1 MPYLHHGCWRSISFV
16 PRELKSLVRTSGGPF
31 IQGALNLSPHRMAN
45 VVFLREKIRQDLGRM
60 VVTCFGLRHI
70 FTWGAHPLPRQELYL
85 ESLMFSRVLT
95 GFQCSH
101 KPVLLS
107 QSSPPRR
114 KLRDQEDS

>member
-1 MPYLHHGCWRSISFV
+1 MLTFSVRSAGNTGGFQKCSFKAWFTV
-16 PRELKSLVRTSGGPF
+16 PSKCLFVF
-31 IQGALNLSPHRMAN
+31 RMVN

-70 FTWGAHPLPRQELYL
+70 FAWGAHPLPRQELYL
-85 ESLMFSRVLT
+85 ESLMLSRVLT
-95 GFQCSH
+95 GFQRSH

-107 QSSPPRR
+107 QSSPQRR